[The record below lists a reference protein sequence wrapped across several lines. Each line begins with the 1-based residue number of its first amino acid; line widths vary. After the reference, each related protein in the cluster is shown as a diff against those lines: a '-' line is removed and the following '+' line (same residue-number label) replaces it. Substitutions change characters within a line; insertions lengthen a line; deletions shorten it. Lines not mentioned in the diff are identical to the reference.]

1 MPELKATPI
10 IVFGNKCD
18 RKEALQDKDF
28 RDVMGLQ
35 EHLTKGKDAG
45 SPNPSAQ
52 HNIEVFMI
60 SVKARAG
67 YADGFT
73 WLSAQLA

>member
-1 MPELKATPI
+1 
-10 IVFGNKCD
+10 
-18 RKEALQDKDF
+18 
-28 RDVMGLQ
+28 MGLQ
-35 EHLTKGKDAG
+35 EHLTKGKDAA